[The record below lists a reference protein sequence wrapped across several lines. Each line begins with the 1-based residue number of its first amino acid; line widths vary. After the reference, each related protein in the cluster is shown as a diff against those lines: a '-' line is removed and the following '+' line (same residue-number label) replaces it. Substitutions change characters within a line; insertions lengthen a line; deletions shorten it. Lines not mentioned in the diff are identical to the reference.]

1 MFETVKKI
9 RKWFGPKESDS
20 KKSQEVVPY
29 GKQSK
34 YNPVKEKFLGV
45 IPLSASASD
54 FNRLQ
59 RELREDI
66 QNITTQQIKDTLE
79 HGRLHKEIEFV
90 VKQHLEEVKI
100 SCTLVGKL
108 KDDSDALFDWRDRIT
123 ARFGKMLALLSGI
136 IDTITSIK
144 HLKKVDIIWQDNERL
159 KTQIGEIKAQLH
171 QVREDAQKATQAT
184 ERRMKLFEQ
193 NLMEAEEA
201 ILKLKLQIA
210 DNERHG
216 AKRIKIAY
224 VIAGIALSLACMQVF
239 FFLVYCFMT

>member
-1 MFETVKKI
+1 MVEKMWRWIVSKVS
-9 RKWFGPKESDS
+9 GS
-20 KKSQEVVPY
+20 KKSQEIVPY

-34 YNPVKEKFLGV
+34 YNPIKENYLGF
-45 IPLSASASD
+45 IPRSASASEL
-54 FNRLQ
+54 NRLG
-59 RELREDI
+59 REIKEDI

-100 SCTLVGKL
+100 SCALVGKL
-108 KDDSDALFDWRDRIT
+108 KDDSDVLFDWRDRIT

-144 HLKKVDIIWQDNERL
+144 HLKNVDIIWQDNERL
-159 KTQIGEIKAQLH
+159 KTQIEKIKAQLH
-171 QVREDAQKATQAT
+171 QVREDAQKATRAA

-201 ILKLKLQIA
+201 ILKLMLQIA

-216 AKRIKIAY
+216 AKQIKIAY
-224 VIAGIALSLACMQVF
+224 VIAGMALFLACMQVF
-239 FFLVYCFMT
+239 FFWVYYFMT